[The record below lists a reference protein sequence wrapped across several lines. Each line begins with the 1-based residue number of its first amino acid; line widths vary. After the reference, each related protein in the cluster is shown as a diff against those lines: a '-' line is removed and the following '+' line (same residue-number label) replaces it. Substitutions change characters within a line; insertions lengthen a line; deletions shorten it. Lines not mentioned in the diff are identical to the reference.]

1 MNDFKIIFPGGYNIN
16 DYYDDN
22 LDLNI
27 ILPTGRVF
35 FSTFFTI
42 LNIKNLL
49 EKDSRLYFWSIDM
62 LIVKD
67 LKKETIRNV
76 IFNIIDDGYLESVCS
91 DIGEIHEVFP
101 DIKSYSD
108 IICNI

>member
-1 MNDFKIIFPGGYNIN
+1 MKDFKVVFPSGYNIN

-22 LDLNI
+22 IDLNI

-42 LNIKNLL
+42 LNIKNLI
-49 EKDSRLYFWSIDM
+49 EKDNTLYFWSTDM
-62 LIVKD
+62 LIVRD
-67 LKKETIRNV
+67 LKKETIKKV
-76 IFNIIDDGYLESVCS
+76 IFNMIDDGYFESVCA
-91 DIGEIHEVFP
+91 DIGGVHEVFP
-101 DIKSYSD
+101 DIEAYSD